1 MNLMIGEVAMDF
13 RETEMM
19 REAVVWWCVLAA
31 AALGPIVPVL
41 LWLLAHRRADSVVD
55 WEGRLDAMA
64 KKMDAMQDLL
74 KKTREEVVKNLEK
87 NDEEVKPK
95 KSDVTANQSSS
106 ESERGGHG
114 HCDRCHAHH
123 TSSYSRRRR
132 RSSRMRDRRRD
143 RRL

>member
-1 MNLMIGEVAMDF
+1 M
-13 RETEMM
+13 
-19 REAVVWWCVLAA
+19 VVCVGSSCTGL
-31 AALGPIVPVL
+31 IVPEL
-41 LWLLAHRRADSVVD
+41 LLLRWLLAHRRADSVVD
-55 WEGRLDAMA
+55 WGGRLDAMA

-74 KKTREEVVKNLEK
+74 EKTTEVVKNLEK
-87 NDEEVKPK
+87 NDDEEVKPK

-106 ESERGGHG
+106 ESERGGHS

-123 TSSYSRRRR
+123 MSSYSQRRR

>member
-1 MNLMIGEVAMDF
+1 MIGEVAMDF

-31 AALGPIVPVL
+31 AALGLIVPVL
-41 LWLLAHRRADSVVD
+41 LLLRWLLAHRRADSVVD
-55 WEGRLDAMA
+55 WGSRLDAMA

-106 ESERGGHG
+106 ESERGGHS
-114 HCDRCHAHH
+114 HCDRCHAHY

-132 RSSRMRDRRRD
+132 HSSRMRDRRRD